1 MSSLQHKIDFMALI
15 TVKNANGNGDPLD
28 GNRPRSDYN
37 GFGEIS
43 DVCIKRKIRNRMQD
57 MGHPVF
63 VQSDDRCD
71 DGCKSLAERAQKALS
86 GIGNREEYAKKACE
100 TWLAVRT
107 FGQVFAFGG
116 EKGEGAKKKSGLSV
130 GVRGPVSIHQAV
142 SVSPIEIES
151 MQITKSV
158 NEASTG
164 RRRRGRKT
172 AIKRL
177 PTAWA

>member
-57 MGHPVF
+57 KDMGHPVF

-71 DGCKSLAERAQKALS
+71 DGCKSLGSLLAAKRAREPKR
-86 GIGNREEYAKKACE
+86 NR
-100 TWLAVRT
+100 
-107 FGQVFAFGG
+107 AF
-116 EKGEGAKKKSGLSV
+116 
-130 GVRGPVSIHQAV
+130 P
-142 SVSPIEIES
+142 
-151 MQITKSV
+151 
-158 NEASTG
+158 
-164 RRRRGRKT
+164 
-172 AIKRL
+172 
-177 PTAWA
+177 